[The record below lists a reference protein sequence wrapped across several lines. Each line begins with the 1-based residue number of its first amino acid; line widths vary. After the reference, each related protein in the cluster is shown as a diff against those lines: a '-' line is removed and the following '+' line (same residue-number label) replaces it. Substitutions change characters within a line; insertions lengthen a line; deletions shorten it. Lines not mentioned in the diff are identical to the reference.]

1 MGYILMHFLNFRAAT
16 HPLSLFTDR
25 FLYINHRFVHP
36 LLRQS
41 NHLQSK
47 TFNEEQYVILV
58 RHFAWL
64 NELLGRSYDN
74 VYSVRLHGTGKK
86 GY

>member
-1 MGYILMHFLNFRAAT
+1 M
-16 HPLSLFTDR
+16 
-25 FLYINHRFVHP
+25 YINHRFVHP

-47 TFNEEQYVILV
+47 TFIEEQCVILL

-64 NELLGRSYDN
+64 NELLGISYDN
-74 VYSVRLHGTGKK
+74 VHSVCLHGTGEK
-86 GY
+86 GN